1 MKHKQNN
8 KLANGPIKLS
18 EVNQKRY
25 LNVTGF
31 KAEKIAVGYQIC
43 FDDELQ
49 NLYTIYN
56 SGAS

>member
-25 LNVTGF
+25 FNVTGF
-31 KAEKIAVGYQIC
+31 KAEKIAVGY
-43 FDDELQ
+43 
-49 NLYTIYN
+49 
-56 SGAS
+56 

>member
-31 KAEKIAVGYQIC
+31 RGRKNC
-43 FDDELQ
+43 
-49 NLYTIYN
+49 
-56 SGAS
+56 SGLLDLL